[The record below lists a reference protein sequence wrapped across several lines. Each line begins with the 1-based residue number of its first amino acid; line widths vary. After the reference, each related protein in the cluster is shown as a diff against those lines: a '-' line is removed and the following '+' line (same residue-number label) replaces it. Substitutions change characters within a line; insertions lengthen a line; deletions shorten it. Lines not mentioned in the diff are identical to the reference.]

1 MNIEVY
7 HVKSVN
13 CWTFRVH
20 FLSLLEVSLKKAVE
34 ENFVSFVSLIKRFSI
49 LTSLEMWEK
58 S

>member
-20 FLSLLEVSLKKAVE
+20 FLSLLEVSLKNAVE

-49 LTSLEMWEK
+49 LASLEM
-58 S
+58 